1 MCFIPP
7 PYIVIKTI
15 SNTLPLLQESAHHI
29 LAIDRDL
36 VHFVIDNDTLPH
48 NVKAFVILLSIQI
61 AQAADHVGSELMNIY
76 FHSIKYL
83 LEQSS

>member
-1 MCFIPP
+1 MFIPP
-7 PYIVIKTI
+7 PYFVIKTI
-15 SNTLPLLQESAHHI
+15 SNILPMAQETAHHI

-36 VHFVIDNDTLPH
+36 VHFVIDNESMPH

-61 AQAADHVGSELMNIY
+61 AQAADHVGTEMMNVY

-83 LEQSS
+83 LEH